1 MNFLYLIKTLFN
13 HALYVKYRSHI
24 KVDKDQKEIYYLF
37 KALDE
42 LMSKFNKDISFEDF
56 ALWVQVN
63 LGNAYTIY
71 LNLIKETNAD
81 TTILEEALHSLR
93 EKSLSYELA
102 QLALSV
108 SEGKS
113 TVSDLLAFI
122 PQFET
127 SKNTEE
133 SSQFVTT
140 SLTELYDESYKHPG
154 LRWRLGSLN
163 SSLGSLRR
171 GDFGFI
177 FARPETGK
185 TTFLASEVSYFAE
198 QATGSILWFNNEE
211 QHRKV
216 MLRIIQASLGITIQ
230 ELSRDPAG
238 YERIYREKTGDR
250 IQIPNMDIIHKR
262 DVEAICKEVQPSL
275 IIFDQL
281 SKIKGF
287 TNDRDDLRL
296 GSTFEWARDLAKE
309 YAPVIGVN
317 QADGSAEGKKYLNM
331 DNVAGAKTAI
341 QAEADWIL
349 GIGKTNDA
357 GMEMIRHLN
366 ISKNKLMGD
375 EDTKPEMRHGRFDVL
390 IQPTVAR
397 YRDI

>member
-1 MNFLYLIKTLFN
+1 MDSKGIPVNFLYLIKTLFN
-13 HALYVKYRSHI
+13 YELYVKYRSHI

-63 LGNAYTIY
+63 LGNDYTIY
-71 LNLIKETNAD
+71 LNLIKETDAD
-81 TTILEEALHSLR
+81 ETILEEALATLK

-108 SEGKS
+108 SEGKAS
-113 TVSDLLAFI
+113 VSDILAFI
-122 PQFET
+122 PKFET
-127 SKNTEE
+127 SRTTEE

-154 LRWRLGSLN
+154 LRWRLNALN
-163 SSLGSLRR
+163 HSLGSLRK

-185 TTFLASEVSYFAE
+185 TTFLASEVSFFAE

-238 YERIYREKTGDR
+238 YERIYLV
-250 IQIPNMDIIHKR
+250 NMPYDN
-262 DVEAICKEVQPSL
+262 PL
-275 IIFDQL
+275 IL
-281 SKIKGF
+281 
-287 TNDRDDLRL
+287 
-296 GSTFEWARDLAKE
+296 
-309 YAPVIGVN
+309 
-317 QADGSAEGKKYLNM
+317 
-331 DNVAGAKTAI
+331 
-341 QAEADWIL
+341 
-349 GIGKTNDA
+349 
-357 GMEMIRHLN
+357 
-366 ISKNKLMGD
+366 
-375 EDTKPEMRHGRFDVL
+375 
-390 IQPTVAR
+390 
-397 YRDI
+397 